1 MLHFPQNMEDAM
13 SQFHERVPGVL
24 EMPSVTP
31 DFALR
36 STPGWGSLMG
46 FALIIMLEQEYHVKL
61 TMEEFLKL
69 ETVAD
74 LANAAG
80 VNA

>member
-1 MLHFPQNMEDAM
+1 MEDAM
-13 SQFHERVPGVL
+13 SQFLERVAGVL

-46 FALIIMLEQEYHVKL
+46 FALIIMLEQ
-61 TMEEFLKL
+61 
-69 ETVAD
+69 
-74 LANAAG
+74 
-80 VNA
+80 

>member
-1 MLHFPQNMEDAM
+1 MLHFPQNMENAM
-13 SQFHERVPGVL
+13 SLFLERVAGVL

-31 DFALR
+31 DFVLR
-36 STPGWGSLMG
+36 LTPGWGSLMG

-61 TMEEFLKL
+61 TVEEFLRL

>member
-1 MLHFPQNMEDAM
+1 MLHFPQNMEDEM
-13 SQFHERVPGVL
+13 SQFLERVDGVL

-46 FALIIMLEQEYHVKL
+46 FALIILLEQEYHVKL
-61 TMEEFLKL
+61 TVEEFLKL

>member
-1 MLHFPQNMEDAM
+1 VLHFPQNMEDAM
-13 SQFHERVPGVL
+13 SQFLERVAGVL

-61 TMEEFLKL
+61 TVEEFLKL

>member
-1 MLHFPQNMEDAM
+1 
-13 SQFHERVPGVL
+13 
-24 EMPSVTP
+24 MPSVTP
-31 DFALR
+31 DFVLR

-61 TMEEFLKL
+61 TVEEFLRL

>member
-1 MLHFPQNMEDAM
+1 MENAM
-13 SQFHERVPGVL
+13 SQFLERVAGVL
-24 EMPSVTP
+24 EMPSVMP

-61 TMEEFLKL
+61 TVEEFLKL

>member
-1 MLHFPQNMEDAM
+1 MA
-13 SQFHERVPGVL
+13 QFLEKIAEVL

-31 DFALR
+31 DFTFR

-61 TMEEFLKL
+61 TVEEFLKL

>member
-1 MLHFPQNMEDAM
+1 MLHFPQNMENAM
-13 SQFHERVPGVL
+13 SLFLERVAGVL
-24 EMPSVTP
+24 EMPSVAP
-31 DFALR
+31 DFVLR
-36 STPGWGSLMG
+36 LTPGWGSLMG

-61 TMEEFLKL
+61 TVEEFLKL

>member
-1 MLHFPQNMEDAM
+1 
-13 SQFHERVPGVL
+13 
-24 EMPSVTP
+24 
-31 DFALR
+31 
-36 STPGWGSLMG
+36 MG

-61 TMEEFLKL
+61 TVEEFLKL

>member
-1 MLHFPQNMEDAM
+1 MLHFSPNMEDAM
-13 SQFHERVPGVL
+13 SQFLERVAGVL

-36 STPGWGSLMG
+36 STTGWGSLMG

-61 TMEEFLKL
+61 TVEEFLKL

>member
-1 MLHFPQNMEDAM
+1 MLHFPQNMEDVM
-13 SQFHERVPGVL
+13 SQFLERVGGVL

-61 TMEEFLKL
+61 TVEEFLRL

>member
-13 SQFHERVPGVL
+13 SQFLERVAGVL

-31 DFALR
+31 DLALR

-61 TMEEFLKL
+61 TVEEFLKL